1 MNKSSY
7 RLVWFIPALVGCP
20 LMVGSTGEDREKQC
34 KTTFWGDVDCKTTF
48 WGDVDSQ
55 TSRYLQRRPPLP
67 LLRMKLNLPLFY
79 EVNILV
85 FFAFFATANP
95 SPRQPEATAWNPK
108 MLCSASELLHPTIP
122 SSATS
127 HGTSRSGSAGERSGV
142 WTRSGPF
149 SRCTLW
155 CPNPKCEASTD
166 PLTSTPSCGTPA
178 EPSPHHPG
186 PTDRRRRRRTHRC
199 AEASCSWC
207 RCIGRDS
214 SPAWSCPWPKARARA
229 SGVGSVGP
237 RAGGGGSGRRIG
249 RHQSG
254 GEKAMGRWTTG
265 EAVDLRCST
274 HWTQRCPDTPGIA
287 TRSKDAT
294 RSKGSKMS

>member
-108 MLCSASELLHPTIP
+108 MLCSASELLHPAIP

-127 HGTSRSGSAGERSGV
+127 HGTSRSDSAGERSGV

-155 CPNPKCEASTD
+155 CPRSIHRSTHIHTVLWNPGRTVTGPPPVLAEDPPIGGAEAKALERTAA
-166 PLTSTPSCGTPA
+166 PRHRAVGVGALGGTARRLGHALGRRRARERAYTVRGTCRGRCGIC
-178 EPSPHHPG
+178 G
-186 PTDRRRRRRTHRC
+186 PTC
-199 AEASCSWC
+199 
-207 RCIGRDS
+207 G
-214 SPAWSCPWPKARARA
+214 
-229 SGVGSVGP
+229 
-237 RAGGGGSGRRIG
+237 
-249 RHQSG
+249 
-254 GEKAMGRWTTG
+254 GRW
-265 EAVDLRCST
+265 
-274 HWTQRCPDTPGIA
+274 
-287 TRSKDAT
+287 
-294 RSKGSKMS
+294 